1 MGKLNLKAEKRTVL
15 GRKIKKIRREGLLPA
30 NVYGKKV
37 ASLSLQLDAK
47 EFAKIYQEA
56 GETGM
61 IDLSVSGEKEVRPVL
76 IHNIQKDPVSEDFL
90 HVDFRQVILT
100 EKVTATIPVQI
111 TGEAPAET
119 QKLGILVQ
127 QTSEIEIEALP
138 ADLPERFVVD
148 VSKLAEVNQTIFLK
162 DLTID
167 RKKIEIKTDPEQ
179 IIVKIEP
186 LAKEEVVAP
195 PPAAEVPAEGAAPT
209 EGEAP
214 KTEGTSAA
222 PAETKP
228 PEGKEKT
235 EG

>member
-1 MGKLNLKAEKRTVL
+1 MGKLTLKAEKRTLL
-15 GRKIKKIRREGLLPA
+15 GRKIKKIRQEGLLPA

-37 ASLSLQLDAK
+37 KSLALQLNAK
-47 EFAKIYQEA
+47 EFAKIYQDA

-61 IDLSVSGEKEVRPVL
+61 IDLTVTGENEVRPVL
-76 IHNIQKDPVSEDFL
+76 IHNIQKDPVNEDFL

-138 ADLPERFVVD
+138 ADLPEHFVVD
-148 VSKLAEVNQTIFLK
+148 VSKLANVGETIFLK
-162 DLTID
+162 DLDID
-167 RKKIEIKTDPEQ
+167 RKKIEVKSDPEQ

-195 PPAAEVPAEGAAPT
+195 PPTAEAPAEGAAPVESEAAKT
-209 EGEAP
+209 EEAP
-214 KTEGTSAA
+214 AGQTEEK
-222 PAETKP
+222 PKEEKAEA
-228 PEGKEKT
+228 
-235 EG
+235 

>member
-61 IDLSVSGEKEVRPVL
+61 IDLSVSGEKDVRPVL
-76 IHNIQKDPVSEDFL
+76 IHNLQKDPVSEDIL

-195 PPAAEVPAEGAAPT
+195 PAAAEVPAEGAAPT

-214 KTEGTSAA
+214 KTEGTDVA

-228 PEGKEKT
+228 EEGKEKT